1 MSVQTEALIML
12 GVFLLIAILLITLIP
27 PEK

>member
-27 PEK
+27 DEE

>member
-12 GVFLLIAILLITLIP
+12 GIFALVVILLITLIP

>member
-12 GVFLLIAILLITLIP
+12 GVFLLVAILLITLIP
-27 PEK
+27 DEE